1 MLNHKDDRFKKA
13 EFAAMLGIVINIV
26 LAIVKWGIGV
36 YAGSRALIADAVH
49 SASDIAGSL
58 AVYLGLKAAKQP
70 PDEDHP
76 YGHGK
81 AESISAIIVAV
92 LLLFVGFE
100 IGKSSVTA
108 FFQPIEAPKSIAI
121 AAVVFSIIVKE
132 ALFRYKYKLGKELN
146 SDALIVNAYEHRS
159 DVYSSFAA
167 LAGIGAAIIG
177 GKLGIG
183 WLEYADPVAG
193 VIVSIMVIHMAWS
206 LGKESIHN
214 TLDHVLHEED
224 TLELRKAVESVPEV
238 KKINQLHAREH
249 GHYVI
254 IDLKIS
260 VDPNMTVEE
269 GHRVGKEVKG
279 KLLQMNNVKNVFVH
293 INPYNEDVEN

>member
-1 MLNHKDDRFKKA
+1 
-13 EFAAMLGIVINIV
+13 MLGIVINIV

-108 FFQPIEAPKSIAI
+108 FFKPIEAPKTIAI
-121 AAVVFSIIVKE
+121 AAVIFSIIVKE
-132 ALFRYKYKLGKELN
+132 ALFRYKYKLGRELN

-177 GKLGIG
+177 GKLGIE

-193 VIVSIMVIHMAWS
+193 VIVSLMVIQMAWS

-224 TLELRKAVESVPEV
+224 TLELREAVESVKEV

-269 GHRVGKEVKG
+269 GHRVGKEVKE
-279 KLLQMNNVKNVFVH
+279 KLLKMNNVHNVFVH
-293 INPYNEDVEN
+293 INPYNEEDEN

>member
-224 TLELRKAVESVPEV
+224 TLELREAVESVPEV

>member
-1 MLNHKDDRFKKA
+1 
-13 EFAAMLGIVINIV
+13 MLGIVINIL
-26 LAIVKWGIGV
+26 LALVKWGIGV
-36 YAGSRALIADAVH
+36 YSGSRALIADAVH

-81 AESISAIIVAV
+81 AESIAAIIVAV
-92 LLLFVGFE
+92 LLLLVGIQ
-100 IGKSSVTA
+100 IGKSSFTA
-108 FFQPIEAPKSIAI
+108 FFKPIEPPKTIAI
-121 AAVVFSIIVKE
+121 AAVIFSIIVKE
-132 ALFRYKYKLGKELN
+132 GLFRYKFKLGRELN

-159 DVYSSFAA
+159 DVYSSLAA
-167 LAGIGAAIIG
+167 LVGIGAAILG
-177 GKLGIG
+177 GKMGIH

-193 VIVSIMVIHMAWS
+193 VVVSLMVIKMSWS

-224 TLELRKAVESVPEV
+224 TVELRKTVESVKEV

-269 GHRVGKEVKG
+269 GHRVGKDVKER
-279 KLLQMNNVKNVFVH
+279 LMEMDNVHNVFVH
-293 INPYNEDVEN
+293 INPYNVND

>member
-1 MLNHKDDRFKKA
+1 
-13 EFAAMLGIVINIV
+13 MLGIVINIV

-70 PDEDHP
+70 PDDDHP

-108 FFQPIEAPKSIAI
+108 FFKPIEAPKTIAI
-121 AAVVFSIIVKE
+121 AAVIFSIIVKE
-132 ALFRYKYKLGKELN
+132 ALFRYKYKLGRELN

-177 GKLGIG
+177 GKLGID

-193 VIVSIMVIHMAWS
+193 VIVSLMVIQMAWS

-224 TLELRKAVESVPEV
+224 TLELREAVESVKEV

-269 GHRVGKEVKG
+269 GHRVGKKVKE
-279 KLLQMNNVKNVFVH
+279 KLLKMNNVHNVFVH
-293 INPYNEDVEN
+293 INPYNEDDEN